1 MPASNNIEIHTQ
13 RTTGVQQSTQSM
25 QSQQSRQ
32 HQFYHLQNIKQ
43 SHHHPAAI
51 PAVAVYPTSTPM
63 MTTGGNNNVATRRD
77 ATNNTWLLNQQRHNN
92 NQRGTSRFTVTPTI
106 VQQTITEFTECSKQ
120 GTLSPTS
127 NCVSGT
133 AGGGEIT
140 PPGSTRPQIPT
151 GVLLKAARDCDD
163 FALTNVL
170 KRGLLVGLPECE
182 LNATDSTGRV
192 STILNFVFEFDRF

>member
-1 MPASNNIEIHTQ
+1 M
-13 RTTGVQQSTQSM
+13 QQN
-25 QSQQSRQ
+25 QQRQ
-32 HQFYHLQNIKQ
+32 HHFYHLQNIKQ
-43 SHHHPAAI
+43 PHHPAAI
-51 PAVAVYPTSTPM
+51 PTVAVYPTSTPM

-106 VQQTITEFTECSKQ
+106 VQQTTEFTECSKQ

-163 FALTNVL
+163 FALSNVL

-192 STILNFVFEFDRF
+192 STELFGILFWSFISPLSRKDF